1 MEKLGGLDYNNFIEL
16 LDYLESLSEYETEE
30 ETGVFVEEKIHS
42 FFPNLDAVQEIELS
56 YIISNRDKKLFEV
69 FKQNNPEVEVDPT
82 GQSVPKDRD
91 YWQLTENALN
101 SVYTLA
107 KEDLESTK
115 FIDKSYNKVN
125 TQVYNAK
132 NLNCL
137 ANMESMKYDSYLMHR
152 KLFLDS
158 SNIKTGKEFNELERK
173 LTEIGVKP
181 SQFLINVVKYC
192 YKRKDDYSVFLR
204 HLFDRIEVLHSDN
217 ELTSESNKSFLDSIN
232 TVIAK
237 NNLLYD

>member
-30 ETGVFVEEKIHS
+30 ETGVFVEEKIHN

-69 FKQNNPEVEVDPT
+69 FKQNNPDIELDPT
-82 GQSVPKDRD
+82 GQSTPKDRD